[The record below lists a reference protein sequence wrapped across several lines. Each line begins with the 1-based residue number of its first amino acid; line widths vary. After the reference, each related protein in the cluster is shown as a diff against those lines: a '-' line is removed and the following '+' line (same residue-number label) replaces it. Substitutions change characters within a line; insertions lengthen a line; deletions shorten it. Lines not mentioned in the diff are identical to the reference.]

1 MTTVLKYDLAG
12 ALLTIESG
20 ACQISDC
27 ESAPIIS
34 TKECVVLLHALGR
47 TGYSMKRVER
57 FLTQQGYNVVNVT
70 YPSFCVPVERLAEDH
85 LHRALTRRVPRDIS
99 RVHFV
104 THSMGGILLRQYLV
118 SHRIDN
124 LGRVVM
130 LGPPNQGS
138 EKADWFKSPTFMRW
152 LTGPNLSRLGTGPDD
167 LPQKLGPANFEVG
180 IIAGDRPVFGWLLGN
195 KIPSDGIVS
204 VESTK
209 IAGMKDFTTV
219 HCSHAFMPNKREALE
234 QIGKFIRTGQFSHVK
249 N

>member
-1 MTTVLKYDLAG
+1 MTTALKYALAG
-12 ALLTIESG
+12 TFLTIQSG
-20 ACQISDC
+20 ACQISDYQAA
-27 ESAPIIS
+27 SINSP
-34 TKECVVLLHALGR
+34 KECVVLLHALGR

-57 FLTQQGYNVVNVT
+57 FLVQQGYNVVNVT
-70 YPSFCVPVERLAEDH
+70 YPSFWVPVERLADEH
-85 LHRALTRRVPRDIS
+85 LHRALARRVPRNAG

-104 THSMGGILLRQYLV
+104 THSMGGILLRQFLA
-118 SHRIDN
+118 SHHIEN

-138 EKADWFKSPTFMRW
+138 EKADWFKSPTFLRR

-180 IIAGDRPVFGWLLGN
+180 IIAGDRPLFAWLLGR

-209 IAGMKDFTTV
+209 LAGMEDFTIV
-219 HCSHAFMPNKREALE
+219 HCSHSFMPNKRETLE
-234 QIGKFIRTGQFSHVK
+234 QVGGFIQTGQFRPI
-249 N
+249 NN